1 MAVTEIDLGNVKG
14 PQGEPGPQGPQGEQ
28 GVQGPK
34 GDAFTYEDFTPEQLA
49 ALKGPKGDKGDT
61 GAVGATG
68 PQGPKGDTGEAG
80 PQGPKGDT
88 GATGPQGPKG
98 DAFTYEDFTAEQLA
112 GLKGEKG
119 DQGDPGPQGPAGV
132 DTSEM
137 CLVASSVN
145 LLSNGIAAE
154 VTSCFTQ
161 WAESGS
167 DSYPYYMDI
176 DIAGIIDFCGIDFN
190 FAIDHTVFN
199 VEFESEVVLSGIGF
213 CSIYDGG
220 TITICATDDPTQY
233 ITSTSTGGVMSII
246 AQGPI
251 TGRWY

>member
-14 PQGEPGPQGPQGEQ
+14 PQGEPGPQGPQ
-28 GVQGPK
+28 

-61 GAVGATG
+61 GAIGATG

-137 CLVASSVN
+137 CLVASSVD